1 VPAEPARIGLTRH
14 QKRIGIS
21 SSMPDVRFD
30 NACFATD
37 SPVRLSI
44 AASPA
49 QGALIS
55 TFDRHISGVK
65 RLRGSSRLIS
75 GFNLPIGFDESV
87 RCLT

>member
-1 VPAEPARIGLTRH
+1 
-14 QKRIGIS
+14 
-21 SSMPDVRFD
+21 MPDVRFD

-65 RLRGSSRLIS
+65 RLRGSSRLVS

-87 RCLT
+87 RAFEFAASQPKGSVKVQIDMPD